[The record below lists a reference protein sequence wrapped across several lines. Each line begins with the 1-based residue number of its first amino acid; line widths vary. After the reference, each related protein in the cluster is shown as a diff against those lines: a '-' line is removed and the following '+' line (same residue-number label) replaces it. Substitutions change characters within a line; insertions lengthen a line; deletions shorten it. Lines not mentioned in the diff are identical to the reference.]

1 MDDGSINDL
10 MRCKDV
16 ADPKRVDD
24 GGEDVAVDG
33 KKKRRRAT
41 REGLMKDQ
49 TLNLEEGSPFIIYS
63 NVQEGSVVTL
73 RRSTLLLWEEPGKT

>member
-1 MDDGSINDL
+1 VDDGSINDL

-24 GGEDVAVDG
+24 GGEDVVVDG
-33 KKKRRRAT
+33 KRKRRSAT
-41 REGLMKDQ
+41 REELMF
-49 TLNLEEGSPFIIYS
+49 NLEEGSPFIVYS

-73 RRSTLLLWEEPGKT
+73 RRSTLLLWEEPG

>member
-1 MDDGSINDL
+1 VDDGSINDL
-10 MRCKDV
+10 MRCRDV

-24 GGEDVAVDG
+24 GGEVVAVDG

-63 NVQEGSVVTL
+63 NVQEGGVVTL
-73 RRSTLLLWEEPGKT
+73 RRSTLLLWEEPG

>member
-1 MDDGSINDL
+1 MDDVSINDL

-41 REGLMKDQ
+41 REGLMNQ
-49 TLNLEEGSPFIIYS
+49 TLNIEEGSPFIVYS
-63 NVQEGSVVTL
+63 NVQEGGVVTL
-73 RRSTLLLWEEPGKT
+73 RRSTLLLWEEPG

>member
-1 MDDGSINDL
+1 MGDGSINDL

-24 GGEDVAVDG
+24 GGEDDAVDG
-33 KKKRRRAT
+33 QKQRRRAT
-41 REGLMKDQ
+41 REELMEGQ
-49 TLNLEEGSPFIIYS
+49 PLNLEEGSPFIVYS

-73 RRSTLLLWEEPGKT
+73 RRSTLLLWEEPG